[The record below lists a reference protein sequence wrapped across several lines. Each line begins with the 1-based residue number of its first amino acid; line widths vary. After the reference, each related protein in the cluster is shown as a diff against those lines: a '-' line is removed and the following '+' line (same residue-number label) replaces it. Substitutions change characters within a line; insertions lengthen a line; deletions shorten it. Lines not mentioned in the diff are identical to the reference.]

1 MGHRTLQG
9 RAGNNGVVTAAETML
24 WSFPAS
30 GLAIIDWGN
39 R

>member
-1 MGHRTLQG
+1 MGRWTLQG
-9 RAGNNGVVTAAETML
+9 RAGNNGVVIAAETTL